1 MYFIK
6 KFLITR
12 FCVDTAGRLQN
23 LDTVGSGGIVLFAPF
38 ITWSLL
44 DFNVDAWFQPS
55 SVEIQKFEWRFRSD
69 KWLSISWLYPMLKRK
84 SIDWTYNIS

>member
-38 ITWSLL
+38 IT
-44 DFNVDAWFQPS
+44 
-55 SVEIQKFEWRFRSD
+55 
-69 KWLSISWLYPMLKRK
+69 
-84 SIDWTYNIS
+84 